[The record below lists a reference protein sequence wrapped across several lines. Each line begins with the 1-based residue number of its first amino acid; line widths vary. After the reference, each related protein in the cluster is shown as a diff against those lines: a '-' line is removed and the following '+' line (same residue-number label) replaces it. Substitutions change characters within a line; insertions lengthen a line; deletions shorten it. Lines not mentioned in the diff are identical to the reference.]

1 MFFSPKIQSRTK
13 PLTSHL
19 FNHSK
24 PLFSTHTTP
33 YINPNQQQQPPETH
47 ITHTNISHLTKKIHN
62 LCTIDHNVDEAIRLT
77 THLHTQ
83 NYPISPLNISSIVH
97 ALCDSYR
104 FADAHS
110 FLTCF
115 LSFRN
120 VPDERTCNVIIARLL
135 HWKTPDV
142 TLRVVNQIIMLK
154 PCFVPSLVNFN
165 RLIHQFCTGLR
176 VRVGHMLLLKM
187 KGMGQWP
194 NVVTYTSLID
204 GYCGIGEVGVARKVF
219 DEMSE
224 WGVKANS
231 LTFSVLIGGVVRN
244 KGSEFES
251 SLLVGKMWK
260 SMDEEDDVL
269 VNHAAFTNLINS
281 FCQAGLFKSVFD
293 IAEKMPECKNINDG
307 FAYAQMIDSLCRYGR
322 HHGASRIVYMMA
334 KRGCV
339 PSSVSYN
346 SIIHGLTKNGGYLRA
361 YQLLEQ
367 AVETGY
373 TPSETTYKIL
383 IERLCLEEYDLVKA
397 KKLLDIMLNKE
408 GVDKAR
414 VYNIYLRALCQIKTD
429 VSTELLNTL
438 VTMLETRCHPDVVTL
453 NTVINGFCKM
463 GKVDDGIK
471 VLNDMVM
478 KKFNFCTPDS
488 VTFTT
493 IISGLL
499 SIGRTKEA
507 LDILFKLMPEKG
519 FHPNVITYN
528 VVLRGLFKL
537 NLANEAMNVF
547 KRMVDGGVDADCTTH
562 AIMIGGL
569 CECDRVDEA
578 KVFWDDIVWP
588 SKVHD
593 SFVYSAMVK
602 GLCSVGKFN
611 EACDFAY
618 ELVDCGVRL
627 NVVNYNILIEGAC
640 KLGLKKDAYQ
650 IVGEMRKNG
659 LVPDAVTWRII
670 DKLHKKKVIQTVK
683 SDYSDN
689 HFQNAHPN
697 APLIVL

>member
-1 MFFSPKIQSRTK
+1 
-13 PLTSHL
+13 
-19 FNHSK
+19 
-24 PLFSTHTTP
+24 
-33 YINPNQQQQPPETH
+33 
-47 ITHTNISHLTKKIHN
+47 
-62 LCTIDHNVDEAIRLT
+62 
-77 THLHTQ
+77 
-83 NYPISPLNISSIVH
+83 
-97 ALCDSYR
+97 
-104 FADAHS
+104 
-110 FLTCF
+110 
-115 LSFRN
+115 
-120 VPDERTCNVIIARLL
+120 
-135 HWKTPDV
+135 
-142 TLRVVNQIIMLK
+142 MLK
-154 PCFVPSLVNFN
+154 PCFVPSVVNFN

-204 GYCGIGEVGVARKVF
+204 GYCGIGVAGKVF

-231 LTFSVLIGGVVRN
+231 LTFSVLIGGVVCN

-251 SLLVGKMWK
+251 SLLVEKMWEH
-260 SMDEEDDVL
+260 MDEEDDVL
-269 VNHAAFTNLINS
+269 RGCLNPFLTLRKRCLS
-281 FCQAGLFKSVFD
+281 
-293 IAEKMPECKNINDG
+293 G

-322 HHGASRIVYMMA
+322 HHGASRIVYMMT

-367 AVETGY
+367 AVEAGY

-414 VYNIYLRALCQIKTD
+414 VYNCALSQIKTD

-519 FHPNVITYN
+519 DNLQRCSSR
-528 VVLRGLFKL
+528 VV
-537 NLANEAMNVF
+537 
-547 KRMVDGGVDADCTTH
+547 
-562 AIMIGGL
+562 
-569 CECDRVDEA
+569 
-578 KVFWDDIVWP
+578 
-588 SKVHD
+588 
-593 SFVYSAMVK
+593 
-602 GLCSVGKFN
+602 
-611 EACDFAY
+611 
-618 ELVDCGVRL
+618 
-627 NVVNYNILIEGAC
+627 
-640 KLGLKKDAYQ
+640 
-650 IVGEMRKNG
+650 
-659 LVPDAVTWRII
+659 
-670 DKLHKKKVIQTVK
+670 
-683 SDYSDN
+683 
-689 HFQNAHPN
+689 
-697 APLIVL
+697 